1 MAARTPYLSKSRL
14 ISAWQCEKKLHL
26 EKHHSELAVV
36 SAQTES
42 LFATGNQIGDI
53 AQQLY
58 GTDKSVEVAFNFKTM
73 VAETARLIDGGADFP
88 IFEGTFRH
96 EGVLIRAD
104 VLIPDGNGWRLIEVK
119 ASTSVKDYHVLDCA
133 IQDWVLRNAGINV
146 TSISLAHVN
155 NQFVYQGDGNYDGLL
170 LENELTE
177 EVRALEPRVIEL
189 LAKART
195 AVTGPMPEI
204 NVGAQCNKPY
214 ECQFQAYCWPTDTRY
229 PITGLGGSKANLGKL
244 VALGVQD
251 ILDVDEN
258 SITSET
264 QQRIFRV
271 TCKGEA
277 EVLDAARDAL
287 TALPYPRYYLDFE
300 TVALAVPIWSGTRPY
315 AAVPVQ
321 WSIHVEEKGVL
332 RHEEFLDLSGEPPMR
347 ALAIRMIEVL
357 GDSGPVLMYTN
368 YEVRVLNGL
377 IELFPDL
384 RSPLQAIVARLYDLH
399 PVVKQNYYHPD
410 MLGSWSIKAV
420 LPCIAPHMNYADLQG
435 INEGSGASDGFMEAI
450 SPDTDMLRKLELE
463 EQLLRYCK
471 FDTEAM
477 VEIVRFFK

>member
-1 MAARTPYLSKSRL
+1 M
-14 ISAWQCEKKLHL
+14 
-26 EKHHSELAVV
+26 

-204 NVGAQCNKPY
+204 IVGAQCNKPY

-277 EVLDAARDAL
+277 EVLDRASVSVGVRGILKVLRYLKMLPASTKRSEQGKTPTVIAKRSTWVRAPRGGIL
-287 TALPYPRYYLDFE
+287 TPCLELGKAVNPDSILG
-300 TVALAVPIWSGTRPY
+300 TVGDPFG
-315 AAVPVQ
+315 
-321 WSIHVEEKGVL
+321 VEETEVIAGVEGIVIGRTKQAVVDEGDGL
-332 RHEEFLDLSGEPPMR
+332 FHVAYSRNPEGAEEKINRNERELDESFDRSVFDEP
-347 ALAIRMIEVL
+347 E
-357 GDSGPVLMYTN
+357 
-368 YEVRVLNGL
+368 
-377 IELFPDL
+377 
-384 RSPLQAIVARLYDLH
+384 
-399 PVVKQNYYHPD
+399 
-410 MLGSWSIKAV
+410 
-420 LPCIAPHMNYADLQG
+420 
-435 INEGSGASDGFMEAI
+435 
-450 SPDTDMLRKLELE
+450 
-463 EQLLRYCK
+463 
-471 FDTEAM
+471 
-477 VEIVRFFK
+477 